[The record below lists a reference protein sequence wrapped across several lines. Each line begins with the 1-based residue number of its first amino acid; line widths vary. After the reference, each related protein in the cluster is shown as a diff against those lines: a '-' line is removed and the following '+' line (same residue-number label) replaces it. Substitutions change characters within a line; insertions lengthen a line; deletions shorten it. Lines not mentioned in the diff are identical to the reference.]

1 MEGGLKEAAGKIQEK
16 TGNLLGSKS
25 QEAKS
30 MAKEVA
36 GKAQRAL
43 GDAKETVKD
52 SGHHKG

>member
-1 MEGGLKEAAGKIQEK
+1 VEGGLKEAAGKIQEK